1 MEWVS
6 LCDSLKAS
14 SAASDVYKR
23 QEERV
28 QLKRK
33 HDLIIVIKL
42 FMEGNGNTLSMLVK
56 LDKTLSVRFHLKTN
70 WH

>member
-6 LCDSLKAS
+6 LCDSLK
-14 SAASDVYKR
+14 
-23 QEERV
+23 EERV